1 MNPVDR
7 IIDMISAAVEDKEV
21 LRAARAQRI
30 LRRWPEIVGDLLAEK
45 SWPDRYD
52 HGLVW
57 IAVTDAA
64 WAQEMRMIREG
75 LLDRMRQMAGE
86 PSLFTE
92 LRFGVRPLKAP
103 KKPEV
108 VEIPEVLEQLH
119 TAGSIR
125 EIAEAR
131 MKRWKEIQESQKK

>member
-1 MNPVDR
+1 METVDR
-7 IIDMISAAVEDKEV
+7 IIDMIAAAVEDKEV

-57 IAVTDAA
+57 VAVTDAA

-75 LLDRMRQMAGE
+75 LLDRMRQMSGE
-86 PSLFTE
+86 PSLFTD
-92 LRFGVRPLKAP
+92 LRFGVRPLKTP
-103 KKPEV
+103 KTPEV
-108 VEIPEVLEQLH
+108 IEIPEDLDKLH

-125 EIAEAR
+125 DIAEAR
-131 MKRWKEIQESQKK
+131 MKRWKELQDQKK

>member
-1 MNPVDR
+1 METVDR
-7 IIDMISAAVEDKEV
+7 IIDMIAAAVEDKEV

-57 IAVTDAA
+57 VAVTDAA

-86 PSLFTE
+86 PSLFTD

-103 KKPEV
+103 KTPEV
-108 VEIPEVLEQLH
+108 IEIPEDLDKLH

-125 EIAEAR
+125 DIAEAR
-131 MKRWKEIQESQKK
+131 MKRWKELQDQKK

>member
-1 MNPVDR
+1 METVDR
-7 IIDMISAAVEDKEV
+7 IIDMIAAAVEDKEV

-57 IAVTDAA
+57 VAVTDAA

-86 PSLFTE
+86 PSLFTD
-92 LRFGVRPLKAP
+92 LRFGVRPLKTP
-103 KKPEV
+103 KTPEV
-108 VEIPEVLEQLH
+108 IEIPEDLDKLH

-125 EIAEAR
+125 DIAEAR
-131 MKRWKEIQESQKK
+131 MKRWKELQDQKK

>member
-1 MNPVDR
+1 
-7 IIDMISAAVEDKEV
+7 MIASAVEDKEV

-108 VEIPEVLEQLH
+108 VEIPEGLEKLH

-125 EIAEAR
+125 EIAEER
-131 MKRWKEIQESQKK
+131 MKRWKASQANQE